1 MDGKAVGRAV
11 NARMR
16 PLLRAAGFDQFSG
29 RRAWRRS
36 EHTIEHVV
44 FRSFPANIAYG
55 VGCTTY
61 SFTAELGVF
70 YRQFDPA
77 KARPKEYELTFEAS
91 LGTTL
96 RQPVFNP
103 YGSYGPGTFKDRA
116 DIWYV
121 AEDGSNLT
129 DTIEDAASCL
139 LTQGLPFLD
148 KMSDP
153 ARAFEALRT
162 EDSNNGYDTYG
173 SLGVTMPG
181 APGSPHWQEVAW
193 AIGRMVM
200 DDPSDAIRTAPSVLE
215 DERRRARRRAS
226 D

>member
-1 MDGKAVGRAV
+1 MG
-11 NARMR
+11 ARHALDAR
-16 PLLRAAGFDQFSG
+16 G
-29 RRAWRRS
+29 RRATQAGSWVIAPLDRRAS
-36 EHTIEHVV
+36 ARGRDRRRQHNT
-44 FRSFPANIAYG
+44 RWDP
-55 VGCTTY
+55 
-61 SFTAELGVF
+61 VF